1 MALLAA
7 TLCADGARAQT
18 GCVNDDGSVTITCSS
33 SLNISR
39 QFLQQR
45 ADRTLAAAPETGQI
59 AGRFSGSAWDPGAN
73 GAAPVSVAPGDDA
86 ATLKTSLS
94 QWGSFIAR
102 SDAQKIEEAKKL
114 APKGLKLPAPAVVQ
128 QRSVDVW
135 TETRFN
141 YADGRDAASRGY
153 TSYLGADYA
162 IGRNVL
168 FGAMAQLED
177 LHQSTADWG
186 PSGAAGEAYL
196 AGPYVAMRLTPNLT
210 LDAKAAWGQG
220 SVDAGAGNLASDRSL
235 AEARLKGNWSVND
248 WRLSPSASV
257 SRVTESAAN
266 VPGTAVEV
274 ERLSVGPEIARPVPL
289 GDGRVVEPFLHYKNS
304 LDLDAASALLQSG
317 SPVADLNAQGTVGG
331 GLTYSKPN
339 EYTIRA
345 TADVQGVGSEAD
357 KNLSSRVQVSI
368 PLD

>member
-7 TLCADGARAQT
+7 AACVAGGQAQA
-18 GCVNDDGSVTITCSS
+18 GCVNADGSVTTTCASGED
-33 SLNISR
+33 ISR

-45 ADRTLAAAPETGQI
+45 VDRTLAAEPELGQI
-59 AGRFSGSAWDPGAN
+59 SGRFSGTVWDPGAN
-73 GAAPVSVAPGDDA
+73 GAAPLSVAPGDDT

-94 QWGSFIAR
+94 QWGSYIAR
-102 SDAQKIEEAKKL
+102 SDAKKIEEAKKL
-114 APKGLKLPAPAVVQ
+114 APKDLKLPAPVVMQ
-128 QRSVDVW
+128 ERTVDVW

-141 YADGRDAASRGY
+141 YAEGQDAASRGY
-153 TSYLGADYA
+153 TSYMGADYA

-177 LHQSTADWG
+177 LHQSAADWG
-186 PSGAAGEAYL
+186 PSGAAGDAYL
-196 AGPYVAMRLTPNLT
+196 AGPYVAMKLTPNLT

-220 SVDAGAGNLASDRSL
+220 NVDTTAGNLASDRSL
-235 AEARLKGNWSVND
+235 AEARLKGNWTVND
-248 WRLSPSASV
+248 WRLSPSASL

-266 VPGTAVEV
+266 VPGTAVAV
-274 ERLSVGPEIARPVPL
+274 ERLTVGPEIARPVAL
-289 GDGRVVEPFLHYKNS
+289 GDGRVVEPFLHYQNS
-304 LDLDAASALLQSG
+304 LDFDAATALLQPG
-317 SPVADLNAQGTVGG
+317 SPVPDLNAQSTVGG
-331 GLTYSKPN
+331 GLTYTKPN

-345 TADVQGVGSEAD
+345 TTDVQGVGSEAD